1 MNKCYMCNKE
11 VSITEKPGNFY
22 IKVMNQTENNEYFG
36 NKPIYVWFC
45 SWEHLEDFIKQ
56 EN

>member
-1 MNKCYMCNKE
+1 MCNKE